1 MDCSSCFVKKKNL
14 FRLGELLS
22 RSAHPRVTGVIPPAL
37 PKVVG
42 LSLLIPRCAFFL
54 TDVPLVLLPRI
65 FVGKIS
71 YLSGSRSPTC
81 LPSGPRSVKFCVFL
95 LVFLNQI
102 LALRRITRS
111 QKFSTRRMQELR
123 VTSVISLLVQFSRAG
138 SSGSFSWCGG
148 EIILIG

>member
-1 MDCSSCFVKKKNL
+1 MNACQHPAILRPYFPALLDDKLSNNDGLFVLFRKKKNL

-54 TDVPLVLLPRI
+54 TDVPLVPLPRI

-111 QKFSTRRMQELR
+111 QKFSTRHMQ
-123 VTSVISLLVQFSRAG
+123 
-138 SSGSFSWCGG
+138 
-148 EIILIG
+148 

>member
-1 MDCSSCFVKKKNL
+1 MNACQHPAILRPYFPALLYDKLSNNDGLRVLFRKNL
-14 FRLGELLS
+14 FRLRELLS
-22 RSAHPRVTGVIPPAL
+22 RSAHPRVAGVIPSAL
-37 PKVVG
+37 PKAVG

-54 TDVPLVLLPRI
+54 TDAPLVPLPRI

-111 QKFSTRRMQELR
+111 QKFSTRRKQ
-123 VTSVISLLVQFSRAG
+123 
-138 SSGSFSWCGG
+138 
-148 EIILIG
+148 